1 MSSHQV
7 PFLRTVQAV
16 LWSFIGIRKNSEGQ
30 EDMAKLNPF
39 HVLVV
44 GLCLALL
51 DCPRQLGGGAA
62 KHPQLGFRQIRFKR
76 EQEQV

>member
-16 LWSFIGIRKNSEGQ
+16 LWSFIGLRKNSEGQ

-44 GLCLALL
+44 GLCLALIFV
-51 DCPRQLGGGAA
+51 LGLIALVNWVVA
-62 KHPQLGFRQIRFKR
+62 QPITL
-76 EQEQV
+76 